1 MQPALASLALEIYSM
16 VAITQSA
23 APPWRPF
30 DFYSKPKNPMVN
42 FYVSVWG
49 TPNMQTQRGYPK
61 RLWVG
66 GPAIERLF
74 GFADFGAIAICWALC
89 IGSTAM
95 QRVLLHCRCWGKRN
109 VPLLLHWGS
118 SNAKG
123 FIALQLLGQRQ
134 REMCIGLGVL
144 QCNSIIGLHCI
155 AAPAKQ

>member
-1 MQPALASLALEIYSM
+1 M

-23 APPWRPF
+23 PPPGGLLIF
-30 DFYSKPKNPMVN
+30 TVNPKTQWLF

-74 GFADFGAIAICWALC
+74 WFADFGAIAICWALC
-89 IGSTAM
+89 IGSTALQM
-95 QRVLLHCRCWGKRN
+95 VLLHCRCWGKRN